1 MEAAH
6 SITCTCPYRRAT
18 AYAFAALFPP
28 LMALM
33 VNAPLFDFLT
43 DVFKNE
49 ILLLSVY
56 FVMCFAPVALVMR
69 TVFGKPDNAKITRVV
84 VKTVVYLVVMLP
96 VATVVLM
103 FAGCM
108 RTLCH

>member
-6 SITCTCPYRRAT
+6 HITCTCPYRRAT

-33 VNAPLFDFLT
+33 VNVPLFDFLT

-49 ILLLSVY
+49 ILLLAVY
-56 FVMCFAPVALVMR
+56 DLICFAPVALVMCA
-69 TVFGKPDNAKITRVV
+69 VFGKPDNAQITRVM
-84 VKTVVYLVVMLP
+84 VKTFVYLVVMLP

>member
-1 MEAAH
+1 MEATHKIGCA
-6 SITCTCPYRRAT
+6 CPYRRAT
-18 AYAFAALFPP
+18 AYAFAALYPP

-43 DVFKNE
+43 DTLRSEV
-49 ILLLSVY
+49 LLLSAY
-56 FVMCFAPVALVMR
+56 FIICFAPVAGLMR
-69 TVFGKPDNAKITRVV
+69 YTFGKPDKSQYKRVA
-84 VKTVVYLVVMLP
+84 VKAVVYLALMLP
-96 VATVVLM
+96 LSAVILM